1 MTFRLTDK
9 QQAAQAVTAGQATHV
24 MLYGGGRSGKTF
36 LHLRNIAMRAL
47 KAPGSRHAVL
57 RFRFNH
63 LKASII
69 ADTWPK
75 MMSLCFPDV
84 KCPISHTDWYGEF
97 PNGSQ
102 VWFGGLDD
110 KARTE
115 KILGQEYATIYPNE
129 CSQISWT
136 SIQTLKTRLAQKVD
150 QETSGGGRR
159 PLPLRMFYDCNPPT
173 KGHWTYKLFHK
184 KIDPED
190 LKPMLHPENYAHFQ
204 MNPRDNLENIAEGY
218 IREMEASSA
227 RFRLRFLDGAYAD
240 ENPNALFSDVDIEK
254 WRITDGRVPEMV
266 RVVVAVDPSGS
277 DDIDNI
283 DNDAIGIVV
292 AGLGTDGNAYV
303 LEDCTVKVG
312 PATWGKIATDAYER
326 HQANVIVGEQ
336 NYGGAMVKFTIQ
348 TARRNTPYKQV
359 CATRGKTVRAEP
371 ISALYEQGKVRHVGY
386 YREMEDEL
394 TSFSTMGYMGE
405 KSPNRAD
412 ALIWAL
418 TELFPAIVKPRIE
431 PAPAFVRRSLPSGFA
446 A

>member
-1 MTFRLTDK
+1 MTAFK
-9 QQAAQAVTAGQATHV
+9 FTARQIEANRVIAGPATHV

-36 LHLRNIAMRAL
+36 LHLRNTAMRAI

-75 MMSLCFPDV
+75 MLALCFPGV
-84 KCPISHTDWYGEF
+84 RCEMNKTDWYGEF
-97 PNGSQ
+97 QNGSQ

-136 SIQTLKTRLAQKVD
+136 SIQMLKTRLAQKVE
-150 QETSGGGRR
+150 QETSGGGKR

-173 KGHWTYKLFHK
+173 KGHWSYKLFHK

-190 LKPMLHPENYAHFQ
+190 LKPLLHPENYAHFQ
-204 MNPRDNLENIAEGY
+204 MNPRDNIENIAAGY
-218 IREMEASSA
+218 IQEMEASSA
-227 RFRLRFLDGAYAD
+227 RYRLRFLDGAYAD
-240 ENPNALFSDVDIEK
+240 ENPNALFSDVEIEK
-254 WRITDGRVPEMV
+254 WRVTDGRVPEMV

-292 AGLGTDGNAYV
+292 AGLGTDGNAYL

-312 PATWGKIATDAYER
+312 PGTWGKIATDAYER
-326 HQANVIVGEQ
+326 HQANVIVGED
-336 NYGGAMVKFTIQ
+336 NFGGAMVKHTIQ
-348 TARRNTPYKQV
+348 TARRNTPYKAV
-359 CATRGKTVRAEP
+359 KATRGKTVRAEP

-386 YREMEDEL
+386 FRELEDEL
-394 TSFSTMGYMGE
+394 TSFSTIGYIGQG
-405 KSPNRAD
+405 SPNRAD
-412 ALIWAL
+412 ALVWAL
-418 TELFPAIVKPRIE
+418 TELFPGIVAPRE
-431 PAPAFVRRSLPSGFA
+431 THKPAPAQRVVSAFA

>member
-1 MTFRLTDK
+1 MI
-9 QQAAQAVTAGQATHV
+9 
-24 MLYGGGRSGKTF
+24 YGGGRSGKTF
-36 LHLRNIAMRAL
+36 LHLRNVAFRAI

-69 ADTWPK
+69 SDTWPK
-75 MMSLCFPDV
+75 MLALCFPGV
-84 KCPISHTDWYGEF
+84 SCQMNKTDWFGEF
-97 PNGSQ
+97 SNGSQ

-136 SIQTLKTRLAQKVD
+136 AIQMLKTRLAQKVD
-150 QETSGGGRR
+150 QETSGGGKR

-173 KGHWTYKLFHK
+173 KGHWSYKLFHK

-190 LKPMLHPENYAHFQ
+190 LKPLLHPENYAHFQ
-204 MNPRDNLENIAEGY
+204 MNPRDNVANIAAGY
-218 IREMEASSA
+218 IAEMEASSA
-227 RFRLRFLDGAYAD
+227 RYRLRFLDGSYAD
-240 ENPNALFSDVDIEK
+240 ENPNALFSDVEIEK
-254 WRITDGRVPEMV
+254 WRVINTPLPEMV

-277 DDIDNI
+277 DDIDNA

-312 PATWGKIATDAYER
+312 PATWGRIATDAYER
-326 HQANVIVGEQ
+326 HQANVIVGED
-336 NYGGAMVKFTIQ
+336 NFGGAMVKHTIQ
-348 TARRNTPYKQV
+348 TARRNTPYKAV
-359 CATRGKTVRAEP
+359 KATRGKQVRAEP

-386 YREMEDEL
+386 FRELEDEL
-394 TSFSTMGYMGE
+394 TSFSTYGYIGQG
-405 KSPNRAD
+405 SPNRAD
-412 ALIWAL
+412 ALVWAI
-418 TELFPAIVKPRIE
+418 TELFPGIVAPREIVR
-431 PAPAFVRRSLPSGFA
+431 PAPVRRIQSAFA